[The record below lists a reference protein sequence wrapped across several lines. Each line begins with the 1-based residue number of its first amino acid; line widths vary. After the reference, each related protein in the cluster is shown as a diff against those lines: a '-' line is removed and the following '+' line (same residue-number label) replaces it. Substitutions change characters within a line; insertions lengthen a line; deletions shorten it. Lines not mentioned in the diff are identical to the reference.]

1 MALEQPLRQMVAP
14 VAGARPPAAAFAG
27 CQYFQAD
34 VLLRALKVRHLR
46 KRSCMWGWAGGP
58 PSGEG
63 PLTGRQAGMH
73 MQARRAGG
81 QPWLTSITLIA
92 RLVAKQCTR
101 LPTHPPTRA
110 PTHPPTHPCPHPPT
124 HPAIHPPTR
133 APTHPPTHPCPPPPT
148 HPPTHPCPH
157 PPTHPAIHPPTHPA
171 IHPPTHAPVPPP
183 THALTA
189 CSSWTP

>member
-110 PTHPPTHPCPHPPT
+110 PTHPPILTERVRCGPAHAHPPPFPHP
-124 HPAIHPPTR
+124 HLRQAAR
-133 APTHPPTHPCPPPPT
+133 RR
-148 HPPTHPCPH
+148 
-157 PPTHPAIHPPTHPA
+157 
-171 IHPPTHAPVPPP
+171 
-183 THALTA
+183 
-189 CSSWTP
+189 